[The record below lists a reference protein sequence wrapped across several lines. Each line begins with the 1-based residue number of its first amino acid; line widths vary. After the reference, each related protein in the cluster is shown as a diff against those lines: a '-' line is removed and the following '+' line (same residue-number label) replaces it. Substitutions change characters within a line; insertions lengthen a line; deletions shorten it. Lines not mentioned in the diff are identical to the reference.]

1 MKDEDFKKR
10 LSEVADWIIPK
21 TDRETTITAKK
32 KRGRKSNEQQYMELR
47 EEIFHQEFDGIN
59 PTYPP
64 MLTRVKR
71 CGKNCEDCGAY
82 CPNGRETEAKLHKKG
97 DKKAWR
103 KKCLTCGM
111 FENPFNGKFELTGSA
126 ASIKFNDFMKETK
139 GMYKTKGNQQRKKV
153 LVKHSTQT
161 TVLENEHETITFY
174 HEKNNG

>member
-103 KKCLTCGM
+103 KKCLTCGLYQ
-111 FENPFNGKFELTGSA
+111 NPFNGKFELTGSA
-126 ASIKFNDFMKETK
+126 ASIKFNDFMKELK
-139 GMYKTKGNQQRKKV
+139 HNAEQKKIIIN
-153 LVKHSTQT
+153 KKSAST
-161 TVLENEHETITFY
+161 VIENDQEKITFY
-174 HEKNNG
+174 HENSTNT